1 MDFNSSLQNDHA
13 KKFNKLCVFK
23 ELHTKKISK
32 DLNNNDQEKEKE
44 NRFDTKNKHMSDNF
58 VININENKNDEWN
71 FVINDNKIDEKININ
86 INSHSIMNQNMYT
99 DDKQKG
105 NLLFKQNKSNFL
117 LNPNVNNINFN
128 NTSSLNN
135 NRLFPNNK
143 LLSGNYK
150 KSQETYN
157 LNDLER
163 DLNLNS
169 NVITDKIFE
178 LCRGQFHSILTC
190 YNGSKLIQKS
200 IDKNTLKI
208 NELILSEVRIF
219 NIR

>member
-1 MDFNSSLQNDHA
+1 MDLNSSLQKDHT

-32 DLNNNDQEKEKE
+32 DLNNNDQVKEKE
-44 NRFDTKNKHMSDNF
+44 IELVTQNKHTSDNF

-71 FVINDNKIDEKININ
+71 FVINDNKFDEKMPIN
-86 INSHSIMNQNMYT
+86 INSNSILNQNMYT

-105 NLLFKQNKSNFL
+105 NLLFKQNKSNIL

-128 NTSSLNN
+128 NTSSQNN
-135 NRLFPNNK
+135 NRLMPNNK

-150 KSQETYN
+150 KSQDTYN

-169 NVITDKIFE
+169 NTITEKIFE

-219 NIR
+219 IIR